1 MTSSTNGRS
10 PQRSSSGAM
19 VVSVVAG
26 VIVFALLIGA
36 GIAIAQQATTQWI
49 ARSSALVLPSKP
61 VSPDQLPGYYETL
74 SRGQIVTTLAELVRL
89 GEFQTEV
96 ADQLSLS
103 EAQRKIVDLDVNV
116 VADTA
121 MLQVIATSEDPN
133 LAVAMVDGVVEAST
147 TYIGDLVLPYALVPV
162 SKGSSNLTE
171 SGMSTAMV
179 IGIFSL
185 VALVAGLAVQQGV
198 LHLARLND
206 RRRTGRRTPSHTDP
220 PLPDPPSPKHS
231 PPKQH
236 STTEAATA
244 DAAGTKASGG
254 EASDGKAAGAKAQD
268 DTKARGKK
276 APGKKAPG
284 AKASGA
290 TKR

>member
-1 MTSSTNGRS
+1 
-10 PQRSSSGAM
+10 M

-96 ADQLSLS
+96 ADQLGLS

-198 LHLARLND
+198 LHLARLNE
-206 RRRTGRRTPSHTDP
+206 RRRTGRRTPSQTDP
-220 PLPDPPSPKHS
+220 PLPDPPSAKHS
-231 PPKQH
+231 PPKQR

-244 DAAGTKASGG
+244 DAAGTKASRAK
-254 EASDGKAAGAKAQD
+254 ASDGKAAGAKAQD
-268 DTKARGKK
+268 DTKA
-276 APGKKAPG
+276 PGKKAPG

-290 TKR
+290 TKP